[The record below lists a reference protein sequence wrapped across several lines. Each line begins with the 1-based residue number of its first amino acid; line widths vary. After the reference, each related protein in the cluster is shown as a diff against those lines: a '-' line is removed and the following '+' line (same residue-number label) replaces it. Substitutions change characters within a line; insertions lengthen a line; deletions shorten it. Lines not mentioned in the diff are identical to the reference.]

1 MVKVKGKDQLVPV
14 IEVVAFEGDGV
25 DPAYYHRFAS
35 AIELLRKGFSPEG
48 DLRDLLKDR
57 PDDRVIAMC
66 LERLQTAD
74 GKLPHEM
81 IFEFD
86 TK

>member
-1 MVKVKGKDQLVPV
+1 VPV

-25 DPAYYHRFAS
+25 DPAYYQRFAD
-35 AIELLRKGFSPEG
+35 AIELLRKGFSPER

-66 LERLQTAD
+66 LERLQTGD

-81 IFEFD
+81 VFEFD